1 MSDIPESAPP
11 LPAKTRRRGLKRAL
25 AVVVV
30 VIIVAYGIH
39 WWTTGR
45 FIEDTDDAY
54 VGGDVTVIGSK
65 VAGYI
70 DVVAVTDNQFVHRG
84 DLLIHIDDRDYRA
97 AVARTDAAIEAE
109 NASLANLDATA
120 RLQQSIIA
128 QANAGVDA
136 AKAEAR
142 RSQLDNTR
150 YRDLSS
156 RSAVSIESAQKAEA
170 DFQSAK
176 AGTDRASAAEDAA
189 RQQLNVIQTQKSKV
203 LAALAQARAESDLAH
218 LNLSYTR
225 LVAPI
230 DGVVG
235 NRRARVGAWSTAGAP
250 LVAVVPAHGL
260 WVDANFKE
268 DQLSRMKVG
277 QAVSVRADV
286 LPGRVFRGR
295 IASLAPATGSQFS
308 ILPPENATGNFT
320 KIVQRVPV
328 RVALDGKDGDLD
340 ILRPG
345 LSVTATINTKAP

>member
-1 MSDIPESAPP
+1 M
-11 LPAKTRRRGLKRAL
+11 RRRFPVKVILAIAAL
-25 AVVVV
+25 IILVSYAV
-30 VIIVAYGIH
+30 H

-45 FIEDTDDAY
+45 FVEDTDDAY
-54 VGGDVTVIGSK
+54 VGGDVTVVGSK

-70 DVVAVTDNQFVHRG
+70 DAVAVTDNQSVHRG
-84 DLLIHIDDRDYRA
+84 DLLVHIDDRDYQA
-97 AVARTDAAIEAE
+97 AVAKADAAVDVE
-109 NASLANLDATA
+109 NASIANLGATA
-120 RLQQSIIA
+120 RLQLSIIA
-128 QANAGVDA
+128 QASA
-136 AKAEAR
+136 AVEAARAEAR
-142 RSQLDNTR
+142 RSQLDNER

-156 RSAVSIESAQKAEA
+156 RSAVSIESAQRAEA

-176 AGTDRASAAEDAA
+176 AGTERATAAAEAA
-189 RQQLNVIQTQKSKV
+189 RQQLNVIDTQKSKV
-203 LAALAQARAESDLAH
+203 MASLAQARAESSLAH

-235 NRRARVGAWSTAGAP
+235 NRRARVGAWSAAGGP

-268 DQLSRMKVG
+268 DQLRRLRVG
-277 QAVSVRADV
+277 QAVSIRADV

-295 IASLAPATGSQFS
+295 IESLAPATGSQFS

-328 RVALDGKDGDLD
+328 RVALEGRDGDLD
-340 ILRPG
+340 VLRPG
-345 LSVTATINTKAP
+345 LSVTATVNTKAP